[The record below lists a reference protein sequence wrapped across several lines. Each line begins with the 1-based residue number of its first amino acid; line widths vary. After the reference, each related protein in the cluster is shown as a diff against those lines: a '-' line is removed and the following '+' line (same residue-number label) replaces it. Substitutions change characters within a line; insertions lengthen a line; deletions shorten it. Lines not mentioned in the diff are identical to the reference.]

1 MRFMS
6 LAASALF
13 ASGLL
18 AAPGAAADN
27 PKDVVVHEW
36 GTFSTF
42 SGSNGKN
49 LVFQPYDDDLPDF
62 THGYRPR
69 KSKEGPAGGSISLE
83 TPVLY
88 FYTERPL
95 TASVRVGFPKGTL
108 TEWYPHA
115 AWTEHR
121 LVWQD
126 VKVLPH
132 EEVQLLSE
140 RKRSRYYA
148 ARETDAT
155 PLRTTFQNDE
165 GKKGTEEEKF
175 LFYRGVGT
183 FELPLTVRAHPDGKF
198 DVAWRGKEPLD
209 DLILLRVEGGKL
221 RFSVFSLEK
230 GSHGAIHDNLQV
242 PETDATEKELGDTLA
257 RMLTSKGLFEKE
269 ARAMVKTW
277 RSAWF
282 GEEGTRVLYVLPNRL
297 TDELLPLRIEPKPD
311 TLVRVLVGRHDVLT
325 PEREKRIDTLVADL
339 HRETPGEEP
348 KREAAAKELQN
359 LGRYFGAAHQEA
371 QARLEHRR

>member
-1 MRFMS
+1 SCLIPSSTEGARSATLAVESIPFGVGNDGTLARQYNQLHHNTQRKLFFPVPLLVYAHQHGRLLSPAAGLLPEEAAMRFMC

-18 AAPGAAADN
+18 AAPGPAADN
-27 PKDVVVHEW
+27 ASNLVVHEW

-69 KSKEGPAGGSISLE
+69 NSKEGPAGGSISLE

-95 TASVRVGFPKGTL
+95 IAWVRAHFPTAKL
-108 TEWYPHA
+108 TQRFPHA
-115 AWTEHR
+115 AWTENR
-121 LVWQD
+121 LGWRD
-126 VKVLPH
+126 VKVIPH
-132 EEVQLLSE
+132 EEVQLPTE

-155 PLRTTFQNDE
+155 PLQTTFRNDE

-183 FELPLTVRAHPDGKF
+183 FELPLTVRA
-198 DVAWRGKEPLD
+198 
-209 DLILLRVEGGKL
+209 
-221 RFSVFSLEK
+221 
-230 GSHGAIHDNLQV
+230 
-242 PETDATEKELGDTLA
+242 
-257 RMLTSKGLFEKE
+257 
-269 ARAMVKTW
+269 
-277 RSAWF
+277 
-282 GEEGTRVLYVLPNRL
+282 
-297 TDELLPLRIEPKPD
+297 
-311 TLVRVLVGRHDVLT
+311 
-325 PEREKRIDTLVADL
+325 
-339 HRETPGEEP
+339 
-348 KREAAAKELQN
+348 
-359 LGRYFGAAHQEA
+359 
-371 QARLEHRR
+371 